1 MSVNLEQAP
10 GTGGGVTEPPLH
22 PCKPKDAS
30 SATAVP
36 TPSFSSSRRV
46 KLCIG
51 PKSWMPSTKQRWDR
65 LPSPACL
72 DYRKLAH
79 RHSGPPWDSGSLR
92 RQPARIYISE
102 SLACRYGLNS
112 EVHFSINRTQL
123 FFPQGTHRLNRCGER
138 FLGRVL
144 PRTEILPRIS
154 ICAPPN

>member
-10 GTGGGVTEPPLH
+10 GTGGGVTEPPPH

-46 KLCIG
+46 KLCMG
-51 PKSWMPSTKQRWDR
+51 PESSMPSTKQRWDR

-79 RHSGPPWDSGSLR
+79 RHAGPPWDSGSLR
-92 RQPARIYISE
+92 RPPARISGTYYRAPGLLETELISVFHLTLDYPMLYLL
-102 SLACRYGLNS
+102 SVIYAG
-112 EVHFSINRTQL
+112 
-123 FFPQGTHRLNRCGER
+123 P
-138 FLGRVL
+138 
-144 PRTEILPRIS
+144 
-154 ICAPPN
+154 

>member
-10 GTGGGVTEPPLH
+10 GTGGKVTEPPLH

-72 DYRKLAH
+72 DRSEEHTSELQSQSNIVCRLLLGKKK
-79 RHSGPPWDSGSLR
+79 
-92 RQPARIYISE
+92 IY
-102 SLACRYGLNS
+102 
-112 EVHFSINRTQL
+112 TM
-123 FFPQGTHRLNRCGER
+123 T
-138 FLGRVL
+138 
-144 PRTEILPRIS
+144 
-154 ICAPPN
+154 